1 MQQLIDQIRD
11 TLPFDTPAGYVCAD
25 ECKGCS
31 LKLLAF
37 LDTEL
42 MDWEDRLMQGE
53 TPTLADIQQL
63 AKLSRRVYAVLQK
76 NGVLARKLHE
86 TATNQN

>member
-11 TLPFDTPAGYVCAD
+11 ILPFDTPAGYVCAD

-76 NGVLARKLHE
+76 NGVLDE
-86 TATNQN
+86 PGS